1 MFRILHDGGSYR
13 VLEAEQGRP
22 VHYRIDGQIHERE
35 PGTELLAVIERM
47 HTSGLGRGLVEL
59 DIHNLAFVNSVG
71 LKALVR
77 WVQLLQGATSL
88 ERYRL
93 RIQPDFEH
101 GWQRTSLRDLARLAG
116 PVLELMGEE
125 RDEPASVPNIAD
137 LARNSG
143 EPSASEPGASE
154 PSAGGL
160 TLGSRLK

>member
-35 PGTELLAVIERM
+35 PGTELLAAIERM

-59 DIHNLAFVNSVG
+59 DVRNLAFVNAVG

-77 WVQLLQGATSL
+77 WVQLMQGATSL

-116 PVLELMGEE
+116 PVLELVSEE
-125 RDEPASVPNIAD
+125 REEPSSLPNIAD
-137 LARNSG
+137 LAWHTD
-143 EPSASEPGASE
+143 EPSADE
-154 PSAGGL
+154 PSGSGL

>member
-59 DIHNLAFVNSVG
+59 DVRNLAFVNAVG

-77 WVQLLQGATSL
+77 WVQLMQGATSL

-116 PVLELMGEE
+116 PVLELVSEE
-125 RDEPASVPNIAD
+125 RDEPASLPNIAD
-137 LARNSG
+137 LAWNADEPSAD
-143 EPSASEPGASE
+143 EPSAS
-154 PSAGGL
+154 GL